1 MFTAEEI
8 MTKDVISVTRETPIR
23 EAMELM
29 LKHRISGLPVVDDDR
44 NLVGVLSE
52 KDVVSLLYDIETL
65 DSQKVSNFMTERAM
79 YFDIDDNLVDICDF
93 FAKNLFR
100 RVPITSDGKLVGII
114 SVPDIIQYTLK
125 LSKEKA
131 QIRNM

>member
-8 MTKDVISVTRETPIR
+8 MTKNVISVTRETPIR

-29 LKHRISGLPVVDDDR
+29 IKHRISGLPVVDDDM

-52 KDVVSLLYDIETL
+52 KDVVSLLYDMEAL
-65 DSQKVSNFMTERAM
+65 DTQKVRNFMTERAM
-79 YFDIDDNLVDICDF
+79 VFDIDDNLVDICDF

-114 SVPDIIQYTLK
+114 SVPDVIKYTLK
-125 LSKEKA
+125 LSRKKTKLPA
-131 QIRNM
+131 R

>member
-65 DSQKVSNFMTERAM
+65 DSQKVRNFMTERAM